1 MDMQTQRVWDYASDG
16 YVHRLVQDAHD
27 GKFVDLSSPAH
38 AQPFLDF
45 QNGNGGDIGGGGQE
59 DDDYDDFV
67 PRSKLQTAGLE
78 YTHLLTS
85 QLDSQ
90 RMYFEGILERAA
102 DKASL
107 ASQSAEKA
115 QLAVEKSQAQLED
128 LQEKY
133 DTLSGTTVPE
143 LQRDNERLGR
153 KAEKFEQM
161 ARKLER
167 EWREEKTVSTALMTR
182 IEHLQKQ
189 VQSLEESKEVLVG
202 EKKELE
208 EMVRD
213 LMFTVSGSQKVA
225 ELGEEVEGGSVI
237 LPEKKEGTKKKK
249 GKK

>member
-27 GKFVDLSSPAH
+27 GKFVDLSSADH
-38 AQPFLDF
+38 AQPSLDY
-45 QNGNGGDIGGGGQE
+45 QTGNGDIGGEQQE
-59 DDDYDDFV
+59 EDDYDDFV

-115 QLAVEKSQAQLED
+115 QLAAEKSQSQLED

-133 DTLSGTTVPE
+133 DTTVPD
-143 LQRDNERLGR
+143 LQRDNERISR

-189 VQSLEESKEVLVG
+189 VSGLEESKEGLVG
-202 EKKELE
+202 EKRELE

-225 ELGEEVEGGSVI
+225 ELGEEVEGGSVS
-237 LPEKKEGTKKKK
+237 LPENKKEGGGGRKKNK

>member
-38 AQPFLDF
+38 AQPSLDY
-45 QNGNGGDIGGGGQE
+45 QNGNGGEQQE
-59 DDDYDDFV
+59 DDYDDFV
-67 PRSKLQTAGLE
+67 PRSKLQAAGLE

-90 RMYFEGILERAA
+90 RMYFEGVLERAA

-115 QLAVEKSQAQLED
+115 QSAAEKSQAQLEE

-133 DTLSGTTVPE
+133 DTLSGTTLPE
-143 LQRDNERLGR
+143 LQKDNERIGR

-189 VQSLEESKEVLVG
+189 IGSLEESKEGLVG
-202 EKKELE
+202 EKRELE

-225 ELGEEVEGGSVI
+225 ELGEGAEGGSVS
-237 LPEKKEGTKKKK
+237 LPERKEGGGTRKKNK